1 MTWAIVLELPVLSQT
16 SNLAC
21 SFITSAAA
29 AVACERC
36 KFLAGSFSKS
46 KKLFLARI

>member
-29 AVACERC
+29 VACERC